1 MLLIL
6 APSKTQKQLQCTH
19 ATTTTPQ
26 LLEKTTQLAQVLKQ
40 MNASEIAV
48 LMKTSEK
55 LTQET
60 MVKIQGFNAPFTRDN
75 SHPAIF
81 TFTGDSYNSITPTL
95 WTADQLEYAQKHL
108 ITLSGLYGVLRPLDL
123 MQPYRLEMGLKLT
136 TDLGKNMYQFWG
148 TSITECIKQQLCDHK
163 DRAVISL
170 SSAEYTKTIQKKDL
184 PDTCIDIIFKQTK
197 DGKTKTIPIYS
208 KRARGA
214 MANFAI
220 TEKIEEREML
230 KEFDGDGYSFI
241 PEESNATQYV
251 FTCNLD
257 D

>member
-1 MLLIL
+1 MLFIL
-6 APSKTQKQLQCTH
+6 APSKTQKQIEFAG
-19 ATTTTPQ
+19 ATTTSPQ
-26 LLEKTTQLAQVLKQ
+26 LLEKTTILAEVLKQ
-40 MNASEIAV
+40 LDATEIAA

-60 MVKIQGFNAPFTRDN
+60 MLKIQGFNTPFTRDN

-81 TFTGDSYNSITPTL
+81 TFKGDSYNSLTPTL
-95 WTADQLEYAQKHL
+95 WTADQLEYAQNHL

-123 MQPYRLEMGLKLT
+123 MQPYRLEMSLKLM

-148 TSITECIKQQLCDHK
+148 TSITECINQQICNHE

-170 SSAEYTKTIQKKDL
+170 SSAEYTKAIQKGDL
-184 PDTCIDIIFKQTK
+184 PDAFIDIIFKQTK
-197 DGKTKTIPIYS
+197 GGKTKTIPIYS

-220 TEKIEEREML
+220 TEKIAEREML
-230 KEFDGDGYSFI
+230 KEFDEDGYSFS
-241 PEESNATQYV
+241 PEESSETRYV

-257 D
+257 